1 MTPEDRVSFTME
13 LQEDVSAKFDTIK
26 QSIALEQDLL
36 PQGNMILYRVA
47 QVKLHFLVLGLGGT
61 PLGLGHPF
69 FVRTTSI
76 DP

>member
-1 MTPEDRVSFTME
+1 MAMYVE
-13 LQEDVSAKFDTIK
+13 LSHNSLDMFLYTSEGTSTKILEKF
-26 QSIALEQDLL
+26 
-36 PQGNMILYRVA
+36 YRVA

-61 PLGLGHPF
+61 PLGLGLPF